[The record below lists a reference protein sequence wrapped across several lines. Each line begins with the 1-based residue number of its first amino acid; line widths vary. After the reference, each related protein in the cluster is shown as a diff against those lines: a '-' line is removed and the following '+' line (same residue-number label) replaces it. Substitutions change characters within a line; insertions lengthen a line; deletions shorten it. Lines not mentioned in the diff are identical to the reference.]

1 MNCFNTKRQS
11 TAYVDGRLRAREHSR
26 IVAHLSECDS
36 CASYFDQVS
45 SLRSGLRSL
54 PSQVPPESL
63 ATRLRVIASREQQ
76 AVSQTRGSRLEYF
89 LSKWRFRLRELMRPL
104 TIPATGGLLS
114 SMLLFSTLTFAISTT
129 TRGVTYEVP
138 VVYEDKTA
146 ATLVPV
152 DFRSAIIVTM
162 SLDDK
167 GRIRDYAVHD
177 GHASFAGDP
186 SRLDSNIAMPQF
198 PGVLTFA
205 HPISGDIR
213 ISLTP
218 IVFRQ

>member
-1 MNCFNTKRQS
+1 MTCFSTKRQS

-54 PSQVPPESL
+54 PAQVPPESL

-89 LSKWRFRLRELMRPL
+89 LSKWRFRLRELMR
-104 TIPATGGLLS
+104 
-114 SMLLFSTLTFAISTT
+114 LFSTLTFAISTT